1 MSKSLYL
8 IAGANGS
15 GKSTIARLLL
25 PQKELVFV
33 NPDEIAKELCPEDPP
48 CVRIEAGRIAL
59 TRIKE
64 LLTRGASF
72 AIESTLSG
80 RAHLSLVREA
90 QCAGYH
96 VTLVYSFLDTVD
108 ACIARIALRV
118 KAGGHYV
125 PDEDVRRRYLRSKRN
140 FIEVYSPAVD
150 DWMLYYNGDSDPI
163 LVAVGGAETEEKI
176 VSPRLFK
183 LFKEDL
189 CPTT

>member
-1 MSKSLYL
+1 MSKGLYL

-33 NPDEIAKELCPEDPP
+33 NPDEIAKDLSPKDPP
-48 CVRIEAGRIAL
+48 SVRIEAGRIAL
-59 TRIKE
+59 GQMKR
-64 LLTRGASF
+64 LLTQGASF

-80 RAHLSLVREA
+80 KAHLSLVREA
-90 QCAGYH
+90 QSAGYR

-118 KAGGHYV
+118 KGGGHFV

-140 FIEVYSPAVD
+140 FIELYSPAVD
-150 DWMLYYNGDSDPI
+150 DWMLYYNGDSDPV
-163 LVAVGGAETEEKI
+163 LVAVGGAEIEEKVI
-176 VSPRLFK
+176 SPRLFK
-183 LFKEDL
+183 LFREDL
-189 CPTT
+189 CPKT